1 VANGEGE
8 EKPVTS
14 KAKQTLVAAVTVV
27 VAGVTLGVL
36 SAPTVSGSSG
46 TDAIKARQ
54 QAMENVGDAMK
65 ALAAIAK
72 GEAPFDAAV
81 VAKNAGTIA
90 DRLEKVA
97 TLFPDGSQEGDVE
110 TWAKPEIWSDH
121 VNFDKT
127 REAARAAAL
136 ALQAVTDEAAYR
148 PALGQLG
155 GNCKSCHDTYRR
167 PKK

>member
-1 VANGEGE
+1 VIARANR
-8 EKPVTS
+8 TF
-14 KAKQTLVAAVTVV
+14 VAAF
-27 VAGVTLGVL
+27 VAVL
-36 SAPTVSGSSG
+36 AVGLVSLAASSTSG

-54 QAMENVGDAMK
+54 DAMDNVGDAMK

-72 GEAPFDAAV
+72 GESPFDAAV

-90 DRLEKVA
+90 DRLGKVA
-97 TLFPDGSQEGDVE
+97 SLFPEDSQEGDVE

-121 VNFDKT
+121 ADFDKT

-136 ALQAVTDEAAYR
+136 DLSSVTDEAAYR
-148 PALGQLG
+148 PALGRLG
-155 GNCKSCHDTYRR
+155 GNCKTCHDKYRR